1 MEEAGTNRWIKPR
14 DRLAAL
20 LETRW
25 SLLLICLLF
34 AGFVGLAVHGR
45 GPFRRE
51 TYYRG
56 WTDVLPMYVQTRA
69 WIEGMDPYSETS
81 RLAVWPREVDAPH
94 PLSLEYL
101 SLRAGAP
108 TPYPVF
114 T

>member
-1 MEEAGTNRWIKPR
+1 
-14 DRLAAL
+14 
-20 LETRW
+20 
-25 SLLLICLLF
+25 
-34 AGFVGLAVHGR
+34 
-45 GPFRRE
+45 
-51 TYYRG
+51 
-56 WTDVLPMYVQTRA
+56 MYVQTRA